1 MSRSVRRSRRVERD
15 QSSSLASYRGSVGND
30 GETPAALQ
38 LTSRLRV
45 RAAYVAAVAKE
56 LSERDRAV
64 IGTVRLLHAVSGA
77 QLERLHFVDLAAS
90 SRPVMRRRVLA
101 RLVRLRLLVTLE
113 RRIGGVR
120 AGSAGLVY
128 ALDTAGQRLTADGE
142 GGKATR
148 RPWTPSARFLD
159 HRLAGSELYVQ
170 LREAERHRGLELLR
184 FLAEPDSWQQTATLG
199 LLKPDAYAVV
209 ASDSVEDA
217 WWIEIDQ
224 GTESVPTLRRKLHVY
239 LDAARAG
246 HLGPD
251 GVLPRVLV
259 AVNSEQRREA
269 VEDLISRLPAPA
281 SALLCV
287 ETQADAAAFI
297 LNTLH
302 DQDAADGQ

>member
-1 MSRSVRRSRRVERD
+1 MSRSDRRSRRVERE
-15 QSSSLASYRGSVGND
+15 QSSSLISYQRAVRND
-30 GETPAALQ
+30 DETPAALQ
-38 LTSRLRV
+38 LISRHRV
-45 RAAYVAAVAKE
+45 RAAYVALVAKE

-64 IGTVRLLHAVSGA
+64 IESVRLLHTVSGV
-77 QLERLHFVDLAAS
+77 QLERLHFADLADS

-101 RLVRLRLLVTLE
+101 RLVRLRLLVVLE

-128 ALDTAGQRLTADGE
+128 ALDTAGQRLTTDGSS
-142 GGKATR
+142 GKAVR

-159 HRLAGSELYVQ
+159 HRLAGSHLYVR
-170 LREAERHRGLELLR
+170 LREAERLGELEVLR
-184 FLAEPDSWQQTATLG
+184 FLTEPDSWQQTGTLG

-209 ASDSVEDA
+209 ASDHVEDA

-224 GTESVPTLRRKLHVY
+224 GTESLPTLRRKLDVY

-259 AVNSEQRREA
+259 AVSSDQRREA
-269 VEDLISRLPAPA
+269 VADLIDRLPAPA
-281 SALLCV
+281 SALLHV
-287 ETQADAAAFI
+287 ETQADTAAFI
-297 LNTLH
+297 VSTLT

>member
-15 QSSSLASYRGSVGND
+15 QPSSLASYLRAVGND
-30 GETPAALQ
+30 GETPAAYQ
-38 LTSRLRV
+38 SSSRLRV
-45 RAAYVAAVAKE
+45 RAAYVAQVAKE
-56 LSERDRAV
+56 LSERDRVV
-64 IGTVRLLHAVSGA
+64 IESVRLLHAVSGT
-77 QLERLHFVDLAAS
+77 QLERLHFADLAES

-101 RLVRLRLLVTLE
+101 RLVRLRLLVTLQ

-128 ALDTAGQRLTADGE
+128 ALDTAGQRLITGAD
-142 GGKATR
+142 KPAR

-159 HRLAGSELYVQ
+159 HRLAGSELYVR
-170 LREAERHRGLELLR
+170 LREAERHGGLELLR
-184 FLAEPDSWQQTATLG
+184 FLTEPDSWQQTATLG

-209 ASDSVEDA
+209 ASDSVEDPL
-217 WWIEIDQ
+217 WIEIDQ

-259 AVNSEQRREA
+259 AVNSEQRRG
-269 VEDLISRLPAPA
+269 VVGDLISRLPAPA
-281 SALLCV
+281 SALLHV
-287 ETQADAAAFI
+287 ETQADAAVFI

-302 DQDAADGQ
+302 DQDAPDGQ

>member
-1 MSRSVRRSRRVERD
+1 LKGKQVKRQV
-15 QSSSLASYRGSVGND
+15 
-30 GETPAALQ
+30 
-38 LTSRLRV
+38 
-45 RAAYVAAVAKE
+45 
-56 LSERDRAV
+56 
-64 IGTVRLLHAVSGA
+64 
-77 QLERLHFVDLAAS
+77 ERLHFTDLAAS

-101 RLVRLRLLVTLE
+101 RLVRLRLLVTLK

-128 ALDTAGQRLTADGE
+128 ALDTAGQRLLAGTD
-142 GGKATR
+142 KPSR

-159 HRLAGSELYVQ
+159 HRLAGSELYVR
-170 LREAERHRGLELLR
+170 LREAKRHGELEVLR
-184 FLAEPDSWQQTATLG
+184 FLTEPDSWQQTATLG

-269 VEDLISRLPAPA
+269 VEGLIARLPAPA
-281 SALLCV
+281 SALLHV

-297 LNTLH
+297 SSTLH
-302 DQDAADGQ
+302 DEDAPDGQ